1 MAAATLAA
9 AQTVFPANTST
20 TPRVL
25 TVYSSLDEGVARPLI
40 AEFQKQ
46 NIDVE
51 IHYHDLQ
58 TLDIYERAINESDD
72 EGATADLLLS
82 SAMDLQVKLAN
93 DGYAQNMGNIAANW
107 PS

>member
-1 MAAATLAA
+1 M
-9 AQTVFPANTST
+9 FPSIQST
-20 TPRVL
+20 APRIL

-40 AEFQKQ
+40 GEFQKQ
-46 NIDVE
+46 NSDVE
-51 IHYHDLQ
+51 VHYFDLQ

-93 DGYAQNMGNIAANW
+93 DGYAQNMGNIATNW
-107 PS
+107 PSWA